1 MRKYNRDLV
10 RISDCP
16 HALDVAGRVR
26 PQTFW
31 LPISIQNALLKDN
44 SPRKRLVENCKT
56 RDILVITHYGSPSL
70 ITSLEICVS
79 DLGNSLNI

>member
-1 MRKYNRDLV
+1 MRKYNRDLL

-16 HALDVAGRVR
+16 HALDVVGRVR

-44 SPRKRLVENCKT
+44 SPHKRLGENCKT
-56 RDILVITHYGSPSL
+56 HDILVITLWLSFL
-70 ITSLEICVS
+70 NNLLR
-79 DLGNSLNI
+79 DLCFRSGKQS